1 MFITIR
7 FINKIKP
14 KTLLSVKHKNQ
25 YTENEK
31 KQTRILAN
39 YVKKQLRKDKP
50 LHPDLQQHQREKCF
64 QKKMFPKKSLTH
76 FRPMF
81 HLWIN
86 QVVGFYYLFSK

>member
-50 LHPDLQQHQREKCF
+50 LHPDLQTTPTR
-64 QKKMFPKKSLTH
+64 KMFSKEDVSQEV
-76 FRPMF
+76 
-81 HLWIN
+81 IN
-86 QVVGFYYLFSK
+86 PFSTNVPLMDKPGSWFLLPAF